1 MDQSLNNKKTL
12 KEKLILLLKN
22 NRIKIGV
29 LIFTIFVLIGT
40 NYAIK
45 ISNKKE
51 NIFLSEKF
59 IKSSILLTEGKNEL
73 AADYYEEQVD
83 NAVDNLTSMIEPAI
97 MIFLGVVIGGLIIA
111 MYLPIFEMGD
121 AIR

>member
-12 KEKLILLLKN
+12 KEKLILFLKN
-22 NRIKIGV
+22 NRIKVGV
-29 LIFTIFVLIGT
+29 LIFTIFVLIGI

-73 AADYYEEQVD
+73 AADYYEDIILSGNKFYSLLALNTVIEK
-83 NAVDNLTSMIEPAI
+83 NL
-97 MIFLGVVIGGLIIA
+97 LKIIKK
-111 MYLPIFEMGD
+111 
-121 AIR
+121 